1 MSGESLSDIAHKD
14 AALFLWCTSAN
25 IKLAIEVMESWGF
38 EYKAHAVWVKDK
50 LGLGFVFRNKHE
62 LLLYGTRG
70 NMPAP
75 QWQPPSVFQYPRCE
89 HSAKPPE
96 IRKIIERMYPDFSA
110 RNRLELFARDKAES
124 WTSYGF
130 EVPGTDEVVLGNE
143 SGNVFHGD
151 EAPNESLAIR
161 DDLPIPACLRRGA
174 P

>member
-1 MSGESLSDIAHKD
+1 
-14 AALFLWCTSAN
+14 
-25 IKLAIEVMESWGF
+25 
-38 EYKAHAVWVKDK
+38 VWVKDK

-62 LLLYGTRG
+62 VLLYGTRG

-75 QWQPPSVFQYPRCE
+75 QYQPPSVFEYPRGE

-96 IRKIIERMYPDFSA
+96 IRQIIERMYPDFSA
-110 RNRLELFARDKAES
+110 RNRLELFARDKAEN

-130 EVPGTDEVVLGNE
+130 EVPRTDEAALGDE

-151 EAPNESLAIR
+151 EAPNESLAIA
-161 DDLPIPACLRRGA
+161 DDLSIPACLRRS